1 MGSGAP
7 GFSVSP
13 SPKGSRAGPYYTAQ
27 RLSFRSVSPPPA
39 KDPDSSIPRATQ
51 GRAPKA
57 QGQRAQSRKAGPS
70 KQARIGVDT
79 GGTFTDL
86 VLSVPGHPPRAAKV
100 ASTPDDPAR
109 AIATGLSQLGESA
122 DEIVHGSTV
131 ALNALLTGRVARTAL
146 ITNAGF
152 RDLIEV
158 GRQDRPDL
166 YALHPERTQ
175 PLVPR
180 ARRFTIEQRSW
191 PDLGHQDGAPQI
203 VEVERPD
210 RASLKGLAER
220 VAKSGAESVAIC
232 LLHSYADPSIEQRVA
247 RALRG
252 LRIPITCSGELLAA
266 HREFERFSTAI
277 VDASLAPI
285 LSRYLTR
292 LSESLGDKRLS
303 ILQSAGG
310 TLPAKVA
317 AQHPARVLLSGPAG
331 GVVGAAH
338 AAREA
343 GLGAIA
349 TLDMGGTSTD
359 VAFHDPDAGLVNAT
373 GGATIGGHP
382 VALPTLDIHTIGC
395 GGGSLVHVDTSGVLH
410 VGPGSAGADPGPV
423 AYGRG
428 EELTVTDALVH
439 LGLVTEGGFLNGFA
453 LDHKAVT
460 RAFEALAQRLGTRST
475 QAAEAVLEVA
485 RAAMRRA
492 LGVMTMQR
500 GHDPAQLPLVAF
512 GGGGGLHAAD
522 LAGSLGMPGALIPTL
537 PGVLSAF
544 GMVHAEAAI
553 DGTRTVLE
561 PMKSWGVTKR
571 RQAFQRLAQEGREA
585 LRQAGHAARSIEQEC
600 VLELRYKGQS
610 HELAIPECS
619 DPAAAFAERHEVR
632 YGWNLP
638 DAEVEL
644 VHLRHRSSVA
654 AEVRGRRTP
663 SPKVRA
669 APKSAVRVVASAHL
683 GRRASI
689 PRYVRERLEP
699 GHRVKGPAVIEEFT
713 ATTVVPEGWRADV
726 RPGGHLWLH
735 RG

>member
-1 MGSGAP
+1 METGRSETGRVNPVRAGTP
-7 GFSVSP
+7 RAKS
-13 SPKGSRAGPYYTAQ
+13 SRAKPDRAGQLPQ
-27 RLSFRSVSPPPA
+27 RS
-39 KDPDSSIPRATQ
+39 
-51 GRAPKA
+51 
-57 QGQRAQSRKAGPS
+57 
-70 KQARIGVDT
+70 RIGVDT

-86 VLSVPGHPPRAAKV
+86 VLAIPGQAPRAAKV

-109 AIATGLSQLGESA
+109 AILAGLAQLGEAA

-180 ARRFTIEQRSW
+180 ERRFTVGQRSW
-191 PDLGHQDGAPQI
+191 PDPGDGRGSTQI
-203 VEVERPD
+203 LEIERPD
-210 RASLKGLAER
+210 DASLRELAER
-220 VAKSGAESVAIC
+220 VRKSGAESVAIC
-232 LLHSYADPSIEQRVA
+232 LLHSYADPAIEQRVA

-266 HREFERFSTAI
+266 YREFERFSTAI

-285 LSRYLTR
+285 LSRYLAK
-292 LSESLGDKRLS
+292 LSTSLGDQRLS
-303 ILQSAGG
+303 ILKSAGG
-310 TLPAKVA
+310 TVPAQVA

-343 GLGAIA
+343 GLGAIV

-359 VAFHDPDAGLVNAT
+359 VAFHDPEAGLVNAT
-373 GGATIGGHP
+373 GGATVGGHP

-428 EELTVTDALVH
+428 EQLTVTDALVH
-439 LGLVTEGGFLNGFA
+439 LGLVSEGGFLDGFA
-453 LDHKAVT
+453 LEHDAVT
-460 RAFEALAQRLGTRST
+460 RGFEALAKHLGTRPA

-512 GGGGGLHAAD
+512 GGGGGLHAAN
-522 LAGSLGMPGALIPTL
+522 LAASLGMPGALVPTL

-544 GMVHAEAAI
+544 GMVHAEATV

-561 PMKSWGVTKR
+561 PLSAWGKTKR
-571 RQAFQRLAQEGREA
+571 RQAFAQLAKDGNTR
-585 LRQAGHAARSIEQEC
+585 LRQAGHAARSIDQEC
-600 VLELRYKGQS
+600 VLDVRYHGQS
-610 HELAIPECS
+610 HELAIPECA
-619 DPAAAFAERHEVR
+619 DPAAAFAERHEAR

-638 DAEVEL
+638 GAVIEL
-644 VHLRHRSSVA
+644 VHLRHRSSVRSEV
-654 AEVRGRRTP
+654 AERRTP
-663 SPKVRA
+663 NPKARA
-669 APKSAVRVVASAHL
+669 APKSAIRVVAMAHL
-683 GRRASI
+683 GRRAEV
-689 PRYVRERLEP
+689 PRYVRELLEP

-713 ATTVVPEGWRADV
+713 ATTIVPAGWRADV
-726 RPGGHLWLH
+726 RVGGHLWLH
-735 RG
+735 PA